1 MAIEMI
7 SGNQVESKV
16 ANGLHI
22 VNVFGTWCGPCQ
34 MFGPILEEVSSDI
47 PVHKIDVD
55 QNQDYAQKMQI
66 QGVPS
71 TFIFKDGELKDTIV
85 GFVPKE
91 VLMQRINSI

>member
-7 SGNQVESKV
+7 NGNQVETKV

-34 MFGPILEEVSSDI
+34 MFGPILEEVSAEI